1 MRRIQ
6 SKKHNIGTYEVSKVS
21 LSCFDDK
28 SYILNDG
35 ANMLAFFQK
44 DCRKQED
51 VLKDS
56 HR

>member
-28 SYILNDG
+28 SYDG
-35 ANMLAFFQK
+35 ANMRAFFFTK
-44 DCRKQED
+44 IAKS
-51 VLKDS
+51 KKMF
-56 HR
+56 